1 MAWFFR
7 VIELADGRWACR
19 HGREE
24 YDAHAELRHAIEH
37 MRALARAA
45 GPAELFLHRLALEPQ
60 LVEEDSPLRM
70 ELVAA
75 GSGG

>member
-24 YDAHAELRHAIEH
+24 YDAHAELRLAIEH
-37 MRALARAA
+37 MRARAFA
-45 GPAELFLHRLALEPQ
+45 ERPAELLLHRLDGS
-60 LVEEDSPLRM
+60 VERIET
-70 ELVAA
+70 V
-75 GSGG
+75 

>member
-24 YDAHAELRHAIEH
+24 YDAHAELRLAIEH
-37 MRALARAA
+37 MRARAYPAR
-45 GPAELFLHRLALEPQ
+45 PAELFLQSRLFR
-60 LVEEDSPLRM
+60 PLR
-70 ELVAA
+70 A
-75 GSGG
+75 GHDAHRGSD